1 MEFES
6 KKQEEIY
13 KVLSQYGAM
22 GVTALARELGIKN
35 ASGLHQHLN
44 RQKFFKQNEDRK
56 WDLPE
61 KVINGNAEANKN
73 KVAQLSVQTVES
85 TIQLIRIQ
93 LEELMSH
100 TNTLLAPI
108 SSIKKELDNK
118 SAPPVAESAKVH
130 SGLIQL
136 NENINKIP
144 VIIKTKKE
152 MLSEEFL
159 DLLLNVDWMELILD
173 NGRKFFRETIETDLY
188 DILLGNKD
196 ELSEKALAS
205 IKEYQTDKST

>member
-44 RQKFFKQNEDRK
+44 RQKFFKQNEDKK

-144 VIIKTKKE
+144 MIIKTKKE

-196 ELSEKALAS
+196 KFSEEALAS